1 MGLED
6 QQDQVD
12 QEDQVDLE
20 VLVDQ
25 VARGDLAAPH
35 DQHQEQKQNLTSNQK
50 VWVAPVDQVDQVCYL
65 NHH

>member
-12 QEDQVDLE
+12 QEDQVDLK

-50 VWVAPVDQVDQVCYL
+50 V
-65 NHH
+65 